1 MQVLIYNNK
10 MMKHETK
17 KRKYLLYDQQYF
29 DTPLKEPLKSL
40 LTWDNFYVTASF
52 QKSQET

>member
-1 MQVLIYNNK
+1 
-10 MMKHETK
+10 MKHETK
-17 KRKYLLYDQQYF
+17 KRKNLLYDQQYF

-40 LTWDNFYVTASF
+40 LTGDNFYVTASF